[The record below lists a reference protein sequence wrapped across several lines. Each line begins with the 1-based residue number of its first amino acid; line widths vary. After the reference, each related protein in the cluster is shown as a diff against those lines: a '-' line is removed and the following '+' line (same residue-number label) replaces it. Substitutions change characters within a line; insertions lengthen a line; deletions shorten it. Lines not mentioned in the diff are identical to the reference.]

1 MIFSETPVKG
11 VFLIDLEPIADE
23 RGFFARSWCQQEFA
37 THGLSTQVVQC
48 NVSYNRFR
56 HTLRGLHY
64 QVVPH
69 QEAKLV
75 RCVRGA
81 LYDVVLDLRPGSS
94 TYLQHVGVELSAD
107 NRQAIHVPEGC
118 AHGFLTLTDDTE
130 VLYQMSAAYAA
141 GAARGIRWD
150 DPAFGIRWP
159 APVVIISQRDR
170 SYPDF
175 SPHQLEEMMA

>member
-130 VLYQMSAAYAA
+130 VLYQMSAAYEA